1 MYTSGTP
8 LEFDWSHY
16 LVLAKKLLD
25 EADSFPN
32 KEAAQ
37 RAAIS
42 RAYYAAFKKAEEFLL
57 KRNEISAVVNRP
69 EKDEDS
75 ERISSH
81 WRVIRAVFY
90 SRNQHR
96 KKIGERLVQLRFD
109 RQSADYH
116 AQFRGDLLLAAN
128 NTIEDAQYVIN
139 ALKVAV

>member
-1 MYTSGTP
+1 MHTSGIP
-8 LEFDWSHY
+8 VEFDWVHY
-16 LVLAKKLLD
+16 LILAKKLRD

-57 KRNEISAVVNRP
+57 KRNEITGVINRP
-69 EKDEDS
+69 LNDEDS

-81 WRVIRAVFY
+81 WRVIRAFFL
-90 SRNQHR
+90 SRNLHR
-96 KKIGERLVQLRFD
+96 KKIGERLIQLRFD
-109 RQSADYH
+109 RESADYH
-116 AQFRGDLLLAAN
+116 TPFRGDLTTIVN
-128 NTIEDAQYVIN
+128 NAVEDAQYVIN